1 MASTNAPIRIILPLT
16 MKQLLIALTLGALYC
31 TAQAAPT
38 TDGRSEDKEQTE
50 FRRLLT
56 DPLSKGGHTAW
67 LLPDS
72 LEPDARMN
80 FYLGVKGEKP
90 EAGYP
95 VFLYLH
101 GSGPRDAEWA
111 TGLALAKGFQD
122 GPSMYIIPQI
132 PQEGEWY
139 RWYQRSK
146 QWAVERILRTI
157 LDMPE
162 VDKSRI
168 YIFGISEGGYGSQ
181 RLASFYADYLAG
193 AGPMAGG
200 EPLKNAPVEN
210 LGNVA
215 FSFLTGD
222 QDKMFYRYMLTR
234 TTGEKLDSMQRM
246 FPDEYRHRV
255 ELIPGR
261 GHSIDYSPTT
271 PWLAQH
277 KRNAQPR
284 HFIWENFEMDGR
296 KRNAFYNLQV
306 LGTEADTDASRTRYE
321 FTAHPEDNSIDIKVD
336 AVRHPTTW
344 KDPTWGIDMLFS
356 TILAPAGHAHLR
368 IFLSDSMVDTRKK
381 VTIRINGEVAFCGKV
396 KATEATRQQ
405 AHELWGD
412 PMRDFSHSV
421 EVMWVKGT
429 LSAYNTNPGKPGEW
443 TLHH

>member
-1 MASTNAPIRIILPLT
+1 
-16 MKQLLIALTLGALYC
+16 MKLLFLALTLSTLAC
-31 TAQAAPT
+31 TAQT
-38 TDGRSEDKEQTE
+38 TATNDADGQRE
-50 FRRLLT
+50 FRHLLT
-56 DPLSKGGHTAW
+56 DSLSKGNHITW
-67 LLPDS
+67 TLPDS
-72 LEPDARMN
+72 LEPNARMN

-111 TGLALAKGFQD
+111 TGLALAKSFDD

-146 QWAVERILRTI
+146 QWAWGKVLRTV
-157 LDMPE
+157 LDMPQ

-181 RLASFYADYLAG
+181 RMASFYADYLAG

-210 LGNVA
+210 LGHVA

-234 TTGEKLDSMQRM
+234 TTGEKLDSMQTL

-261 GHSIDYSPTT
+261 GHGIDYSPTT
-271 PWLAQH
+271 PWLARYR
-277 KRNAQPR
+277 RNAQPR
-284 HFIWENFEMDGR
+284 HFIWENFEMDGI

-306 LGTEADTDASRTRYE
+306 LQETGAYRTRYE
-321 FTAHPEDNSIDIKVD
+321 FTANPADNSIDLRAD
-336 AVRHPTTW
+336 AVEYNTTW
-344 KDPTWGIDMLFS
+344 KDPMWGIDMLFS
-356 TILAPAGHAHLR
+356 AKLTPTSHGHLR
-368 IFLSDSMVDTRKK
+368 IFLSDQIINTKK
-381 VTIRINGEVAFCGKV
+381 PVVIRINGREMFRGKV
-396 KATEATRQQ
+396 KANKSARQAAQ
-405 AHELWGD
+405 ELWGD
-412 PMRDFSHSV
+412 PLRDFRHAV
-421 EVMWVKGT
+421 EIKW
-429 LSAYNTNPGKPGEW
+429 
-443 TLHH
+443 